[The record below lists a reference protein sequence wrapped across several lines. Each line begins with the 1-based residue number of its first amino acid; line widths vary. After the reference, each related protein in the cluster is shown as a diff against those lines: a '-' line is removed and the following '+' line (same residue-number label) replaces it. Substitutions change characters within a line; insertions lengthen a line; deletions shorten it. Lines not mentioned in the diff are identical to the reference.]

1 METLKSS
8 VIAMC
13 ALSAVSFMI
22 EYLAGGTKLKDQM
35 RFMIKLVTII
45 AVLLPFIKSGAN
57 MELPEITSGNAYYDE
72 NTIEIYNE
80 ELRRQT
86 SYNVSEVLLEHIRS
100 RNIDCS
106 KIETYVNILEDG
118 SITISKVTIIADDFK
133 GAEKIVKNCLGEET
147 EVVNGGQ

>member
-13 ALSAVSFMI
+13 ALRAVSFMI

-57 MELPEITSGNAYYDE
+57 MELPEITSGNTYYDE

-133 GAEKIVKNCLGEET
+133 GAEKIVKKCLGEET

>member
-1 METLKSS
+1 MNILEKLYMIQDKKYAAFQAKLTPNIPPEKFIGVRIPDCRRLAKELSKENNVSS
-8 VIAMC
+8 F
-13 ALSAVSFMI
+13 L
-22 EYLAGGTKLKDQM
+22 D
-35 RFMIKLVTII
+35 R
-45 AVLLPFIKSGAN
+45 LPH
-57 MELPEITSGNAYYDE
+57 TYYDE

-86 SYNVSEVLLEHIRS
+86 SYNVSEVLLEQIRS

>member
-86 SYNVSEVLLEHIRS
+86 SYNVSEVLLEQIRS

-133 GAEKIVKNCLGEET
+133 GAEKIVKKCLGEET